1 MIYCCWCFLYVYYL
15 SSFIMR
21 KENIIFVDFL
31 DVILK
36 EFKEVVDIIDF
47 KLKGYF
53 KDVWVWLKVGCM
65 C

>member
-1 MIYCCWCFLYVYYL
+1 
-15 SSFIMR
+15 MR
-21 KENIIFVDFL
+21 EENITFADFL

-47 KLKGYF
+47 KLKGYL
-53 KDVWVWLKVGCM
+53 KDARVRSKVGCM